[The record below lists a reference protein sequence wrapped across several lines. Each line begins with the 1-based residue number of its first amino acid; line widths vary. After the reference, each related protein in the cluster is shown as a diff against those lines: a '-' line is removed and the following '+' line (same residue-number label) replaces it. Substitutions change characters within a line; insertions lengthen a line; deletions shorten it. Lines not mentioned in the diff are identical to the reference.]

1 MWYLVKNLADK
12 VTQDKILS
20 TLLEI
25 KELLTPKP
33 APPTPP
39 PAKKSFSEEFM
50 EFLNKFGVVG
60 LAIAFIIGGA
70 AGRLISALVNDL
82 IMPIIAVI
90 IPGGEWRT
98 AVFQIGPIKFLL
110 GDFAGALIDFVI
122 IALVVFWLSKQLSKT
137 KLK

>member
-1 MWYLVKNLADK
+1 VNDLSDK
-12 VTQDKILS
+12 ATQEKILT
-20 TLLEI
+20 TLTEI

-33 APPTPP
+33 APPPAP

-50 EFLNKFGVVG
+50 DFLNKYGVIG

-70 AGRLISALVNDL
+70 AGRLITALVADL
-82 IMPIIAVI
+82 LMPVIAVL

-98 AVFQIGPIKFLL
+98 TTFMVGPVKFLL
-110 GDFAGALIDFVI
+110 GDFAGALIDFII
-122 IALVVFWLSKQLSKT
+122 IALVVFLLSKQLSKT

>member
-1 MWYLVKNLADK
+1 LSNTQ
-12 VTQDKILS
+12 TQDKMLERL
-20 TLLEI
+20 TEI

-33 APPTPP
+33 APPTPQ

-50 EFLNKFGVVG
+50 DFLNKYGVIG

-70 AGRLISALVNDL
+70 AGRLVSALVADL
-82 IMPIIAVI
+82 LMPIIAVV

-98 AVFQIGPIKFLL
+98 TTFNVGPVKFLL
-110 GDFAGALIDFVI
+110 GDFLGTLIDFII
-122 IALVVFWLSKQLSKT
+122 IALVVFMLSKQLAKT